1 MHSAVRQ
8 MIDNY
13 QCQTSTDYVHALRE
27 IMQEISLLGLWRANF
42 FNKAAF
48 YGGTALRLIYGLDR
62 YSEDLD
68 FSLLCPDTSFTLD
81 KYISPLSEELASY
94 GFDVEIEHKQ
104 KTASSAIQSAF
115 LKTNTMQQILSISA
129 NEEIANQIPHGKL
142 LKIKFEVDTEPPPKF
157 KTEIK
162 YLLHPIPFSVNSY
175 LLPDLFAGK
184 MHAILCRNWKGR
196 TKGRD
201 WYDLVLY
208 ASNFPELHLEHLQE
222 RLWQGGQ
229 LDKTKQLDANLFS
242 TMINTSIESL
252 DVRQAKQDVMPFLK
266 NDDKLSI
273 WSSDFFKEVVSRIVL
288 V

>member
-1 MHSAVRQ
+1 